1 MPCQLPC
8 ELCEKK
14 PPTAQVII
22 GNPYTEYY
30 NSNSNSTGLSSTT
43 GLVSS
48 KAAGYVITTVF
59 RQ

>member
-1 MPCQLPC
+1 MPCLLPC

-22 GNPYTEYY
+22 GNPYTEH

-59 RQ
+59 SQ

>member
-1 MPCQLPC
+1 MPCYQHVSC
-8 ELCEKK
+8 AKK
-14 PPTAQVII
+14 TPPTGQVII
-22 GNPYTEYY
+22 GNPYTEY